1 MTKSKLLNQTA
12 ICSLVAGLIA
22 TPAMAQVDQIVVTA
36 TKRSENAQDIPVAVQ
51 AIGAEQLDEL
61 NVDNFTDYLTQL
73 PGVTNGGSGPG
84 QNTIYIRGVAST
96 TPALSIAGVAGLA
109 PNVALYLDEQPLSQP
124 GRNLDVYAVDLERVE
139 VLPGPQGTLFGASS
153 QAGTIRLITKKP
165 VLGEYQAFANG
176 GISFTKGGE
185 GSYKTEFGAN
195 IPVGDRAAIRGV
207 FYLDE
212 RGGYIDNVPGTINL
226 RESARFRPA
235 GTIRPNGTAV
245 ESFRGGFQSDP
256 ASLAAI
262 DSNVTFLDANNANL
276 VENNFN
282 DSSYTGFRV
291 SGRYEVSD
299 DWMVTVGYAQQ
310 DIDADGVF
318 FADPELGE
326 YNISRFSP
334 DRIDD
339 DFKNVSWTVEGR
351 LGFLDMVYTGA
362 FTDRDTQQTIDYTEY
377 LLIGQYLPYYL
388 CDSTVTYPSYNG
400 FYGGVAGVPFGTCQP
415 PNLTVGSTSET
426 HVQTHELRFNTPR
439 ENRLRATVGAF
450 YSDLRLDER
459 NDFTYPNNVDAT
471 VFGSLG
477 FFPNFP
483 QTPGFVSDPGPFP
496 AEVIFRNDIRRT
508 DEQIGFFGEV
518 NFDLVPDLITLTF
531 GTRYYDIEVDFQG
544 SANSSFCNSFQ
555 PDADAFGTH
564 ISDLYDGDGSF
575 EFIGTCDTS
584 RHITYTLGQSIA
596 DIQAIDPALSLAQA
610 TQIFNALSA
619 PDKAKTDGFIFKGN
633 VSVTPT
639 DGVLLYATYSEGFR
653 PGLLNR
659 PGGAFQAATGFTVPF
674 EVETDEVKNYE
685 LGAKLNI
692 FDNQVQF
699 NGSAFF
705 VDISNL
711 QTTIF
716 DTSIVN
722 LFFSDNAADAE
733 VLGFEGDLIVA
744 PRSISGLTLA
754 GAFSVLDTEIT
765 NVITPTGDV
774 TQGAELAFAPT
785 FQGNFR
791 ARYEWPVGNDYT
803 AHFMPQI
810 MYSGSSRSDIIDLN
824 AAKVDAYMSMNVSA
838 GVRGEHWSMEIYAE
852 NVTDTYGTISTT
864 ALNGP
869 FRDTVLRPRTI
880 GVRLGLTY

>member
-1 MTKSKLLNQTA
+1 MSRNKLLNQTA
-12 ICSLVAGLIA
+12 ICSIAVGLIA

-36 TKRSENAQDIPVAVQ
+36 TKRAENAQDIPVAVQ
-51 AIGAEQLDEL
+51 AIGSDTLDEL

-165 VLGEYQAFANG
+165 VVGEYEAFANG
-176 GISFTKGGE
+176 GVSFTKGGE
-185 GSYKTEFGAN
+185 TSYKIELGGN
-195 IPVGDRAAIRGV
+195 IPIGDRAAIRGV

-212 RGGYIDNVPGTINL
+212 RGGYIDNVPGSIDL
-226 RESARFRPA
+226 SQSARFRPA

-245 ESFRGGFQSDP
+245 ESFRGGFQAGSD
-256 ASLAAI
+256 L
-262 DSNVTFLDANNANL
+262 SNVTFLPATNAAI
-276 VENNFN
+276 VEEDFN

-291 SGRYEVSD
+291 SGRYELSD
-299 DWMVTVGYAQQ
+299 DWQVTVGYAQQ

-318 FADPELGE
+318 FTDPNLNE
-326 YNISRFSP
+326 YEIQRYES

-339 DFKNVSWTVEGR
+339 DFTNVSWTLEGR
-351 LGFLDMVYTGA
+351 LGFLDAVYTGA
-362 FTDRDTQQTIDYTEY
+362 YTDRDTAQTIDYTEY

-388 CDSTVTYPSYNG
+388 CDSSVTYPG
-400 FYGGVAGVPFGTCQP
+400 MADPAGTCQP

-426 HVQTHELRFNTPR
+426 TVMTHELRFNTPR

-450 YSDLRLDER
+450 YSDLQLDER
-459 NDFTYPNNVDAT
+459 NDFTYPNNVDAL
-471 VFGSLG
+471 VFGSPG

-483 QTPGFVSDPGPFP
+483 QMSGFFSDPGPFP

-508 DEQIGFFGEV
+508 DEQLGFFGEV
-518 NFDLVPDLITLTF
+518 NFDLIPDLLTLTF
-531 GTRYYDIEVDFQG
+531 GTRYYDIKVDFEG

-555 PDADAFGTH
+555 ADADAFGTD
-564 ISDLYDGDGSF
+564 INDLYDGDGQF

-584 RHITYTLGQSIA
+584 RHIVYNDTQSIA
-596 DIQAIDPALSLAQA
+596 DIMAIDPALSLAQA
-610 TQIFNALSA
+610 TQIFNATRA
-619 PDKAKTDGFIFKGN
+619 PDKAETSGFIFKGN
-633 VSVTPT
+633 VSFTPT

-674 EVETDEVKNYE
+674 EVDTDEVTNYE
-685 LGAKLNI
+685 LGWKLNLAE
-692 FDNQVQF
+692 NQLQL

-733 VLGFEGDLIVA
+733 VMGIEGDFIVA
-744 PRSISGLTLA
+744 PISTPGLTVA

-765 NVITPTGDV
+765 EVLTPTGDV
-774 TQGAELAFAPT
+774 VQGEELAFAPT
-785 FQGNFR
+785 FQGNLR
-791 ARYEWPVGNDYT
+791 ARYEWSVGNDLT
-803 AHFMPQI
+803 AHIMPQVI
-810 MYSGSSRSDIIDLN
+810 YSGSSRSDILELN
-824 AAKVDAYMSMNVSA
+824 AGKVDAYMTMHMSA
-838 GVRGEHWSMEIYAE
+838 GVTSERWSMEVYAE
-852 NVTDTYGTISTT
+852 NLTDTYGTISTT
-864 ALNGP
+864 VLNGP

-880 GVRLGLTY
+880 GVRVGLQY